1 MNIESIIQN
10 LSSPVTNKT
19 LRNINHSVSDILTN
33 TSCDRYYQ
41 TKVCES
47 FLETLKKL
55 NLDKK
60 YKELHTILNIFNE
73 QQLIDIL
80 FLKWLSQKLK
90 MRTQRFIETVKN
102 WHTRG
107 CEETQGRKNLSDE
120 IRQSVYDIWVEQSV
134 NSTDGRNGRNTVK
147 ITKL

>member
-1 MNIESIIQN
+1 MNLESIIQN

-19 LRNINHSVSDILTN
+19 LRNVNHSVSDILTN

-47 FLETLKKL
+47 FLETIKKL

-60 YKELHTILNIFNE
+60 YKELITLLNIFSE

-80 FLKWLSQKLK
+80 FLKWLSQKL
-90 MRTQRFIETVKN
+90 
-102 WHTRG
+102 
-107 CEETQGRKNLSDE
+107 
-120 IRQSVYDIWVEQSV
+120 
-134 NSTDGRNGRNTVK
+134 
-147 ITKL
+147 